1 MKMHYD
7 DLQQKNQELTA
18 MLEELCET
26 QRELIR
32 AERLSAIGRMAST
45 IIHDIKGPLTSIRG
59 FTSLLGRPDLSDDQR
74 RRFSE
79 MTTQAVDSF
88 VGMTQEILDHAEG
101 KQALEVAAFSIES
114 FLQDVQQFIAAEF
127 SDDIEVHLNVENT
140 GTIFGDRQKLW
151 RALYNIA
158 KNAAEAMSDDNNGD
172 RKGILTISCLW
183 SGSWIE
189 LILSDTGPGIPPEI
203 RDNLFQPFVTSGK
216 AHGTGLGLSIAQSIV
231 EAHRGEIFV
240 ASEVGQGA
248 TFTVRLPAEMT

>member
-1 MKMHYD
+1 
-7 DLQQKNQELTA
+7 
-18 MLEELCET
+18 
-26 QRELIR
+26 
-32 AERLSAIGRMAST
+32 MAST

-59 FTSLLGRPDLSDDQR
+59 FTSLLGRPDLSDEQR

-88 VGMTQEILDHAEG
+88 VGMTQEILDYAEG
-101 KQALEVAAFSIES
+101 KQSLEVAAFSIES

-140 GTIFGDRQKLW
+140 GAISGDRQKLW

-158 KNAAEAMSDDNNGD
+158 KNAAEAMSNDNNGD
-172 RKGILTISCLW
+172 RKGILTISCRR

-189 LILSDTGPGIPPEI
+189 FILSDTGPGIPPEI
-203 RDNLFQPFVTSGK
+203 RDNLFQPFITSGK

-248 TFTVRLPAEMT
+248 TFTVRLPVEMT